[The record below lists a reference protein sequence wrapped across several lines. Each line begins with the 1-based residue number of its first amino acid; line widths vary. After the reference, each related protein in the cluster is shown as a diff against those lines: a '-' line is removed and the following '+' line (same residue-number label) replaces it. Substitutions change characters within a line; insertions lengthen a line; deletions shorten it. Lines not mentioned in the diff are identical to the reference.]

1 MTLSEAKYA
10 CILPKKPQTTKREHQ
25 GAPLPPPAANAN
37 LIPRV
42 RDPSLPP
49 PRCHSPLPSCHPR
62 AKRRISMGNTSESR
76 GGLLEEDR
84 RTRRAS
90 NDATSAPANAKR
102 TPSSVLCVVCYD
114 LNKCYD
120 YFQYPSS
127 SRFSCS
133 SLSFSKSASLVFRSF
148 LSIIIFRI
156 SMPTIAN

>member
-1 MTLSEAKYA
+1 MRSKLDIERSEICLHPPEKTSN
-10 CILPKKPQTTKREHQ
+10 KKREHQ
-25 GAPLPPPAANAN
+25 GAP
-37 LIPRV
+37 
-42 RDPSLPP
+42 LPP

-62 AKRRISMGNTSESR
+62 AKRRISMGKSLKSR